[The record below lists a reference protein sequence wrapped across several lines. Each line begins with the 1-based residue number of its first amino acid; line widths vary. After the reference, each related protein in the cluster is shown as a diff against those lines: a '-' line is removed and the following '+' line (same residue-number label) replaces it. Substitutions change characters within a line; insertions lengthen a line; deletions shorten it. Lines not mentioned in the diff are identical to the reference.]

1 MQGVQR
7 HAYRTPEERG
17 DAPDMLVCPAPPNG
31 RKRMSLCQRAKI
43 FVPFDPLEGFSAAL
57 AATEL
62 AYETQHRPE
71 TVDFEFVGEING
83 D

>member
-1 MQGVQR
+1 
-7 HAYRTPEERG
+7 
-17 DAPDMLVCPAPPNG
+17 
-31 RKRMSLCQRAKI
+31 MSLYQRAKI